1 MLGSTVYESLLSYLR
16 KDKRGLSLS
25 VDEFNRLSVIVDKRI
40 LSAFASRQE
49 ENIRITSSSG
59 FLKVTGYNIA
69 LTSGVG
75 SLPLNYYQIMGDPYY
90 TDTSVTPS
98 KVRYIDVVTTEEDS
112 YRERDYLTKATTK
125 YPTCVIGSQD
135 AYKAIQ
141 IRIKPTTITSV
152 RINYFRDTVS
162 PYLDY
167 YADDTN
173 HTITYLTAGQ
183 NLTIPTGCTYRD
195 GTTGPKTSITSDWE
209 WSIQDLPWVLAYLL
223 EAAGCVIP
231 DELLLQIGSKDK
243 LEIANE

>member
-1 MLGSTVYESLLSYLR
+1 MTGDVVYGTLLDYLR

-25 VDEFNRLSVIVDKRI
+25 LPEFNRISTIVDKRI
-40 LSAFASRQE
+40 LGAFASRLE
-49 ENIRITSSSG
+49 ENIEITSHSG
-59 FLKVTGYNIA
+59 FLKVQGYNID

-75 SLPLNYYQIMGDPYY
+75 SLPINYYRIMGDPYY
-90 TDTSVTPS
+90 TDVSVTPN

-125 YPTCVIGSQD
+125 YPTCVIGSRD
-135 AYKAIQ
+135 AYRALQ
-141 IRIKPTTITSV
+141 IRVKPTTITSI

-167 YADDTN
+167 YADDVN

-195 GTTGPKTSITSDWE
+195 GTTGPKTSITVDWE
-209 WSIQDLPWVLAYLL
+209 WDLHELPWILSYFL
-223 EAAGCVIP
+223 EALGIVLP
-231 DELLLQIGSKDK
+231 DELLLQVGNKTK